1 MSDSTRIL
9 RLDASAN
16 PGESASRALGD
27 RLLERLE
34 QTEGP
39 VEIIAR
45 DLHDGL
51 PSIDRDWIGANF
63 ERSEARSPEQRESLR
78 ISDELIDE
86 LESAD
91 RVVLTTPMY
100 NFGVPSTLKAWIDL
114 VCRAGKTFRYTADG
128 PEGLLDNRQVDVI
141 VTTGGVP
148 LGSDL
153 DFVSGYLKQIFNF
166 IGIDDVNIIAA
177 DRMNVDADRSYAA
190 AARQIDRRFAAAA

>member
-1 MSDSTRIL
+1 MSESTRIL

-27 RLLERLE
+27 RLIERLD

-51 PSIDRDWIGANF
+51 PPIDRDWIGANF
-63 ERSEARSPEQRESLR
+63 EQSKARSPEQRESLR
-78 ISDELIDE
+78 VSDELIEE

-114 VCRAGKTFRYTADG
+114 VCRAGKTFRYTAAG
-128 PEGLLDNRQVDVI
+128 PEGLLDDRQVDVI
-141 VTTGGVP
+141 ITTGGVP

-166 IGIDDVNIIAA
+166 IGIEDVNIIAA

>member
-1 MSDSTRIL
+1 MSEPTRIL

-27 RLLERLE
+27 RLIERLD
-34 QTEGP
+34 QNEGP

-51 PSIDRDWIGANF
+51 PPIDRDWIDANF
-63 ERSEARSPEQRESLR
+63 AAAEARDPDQQKRLR
-78 ISDELIDE
+78 LSDALIDE

-91 RVVLTTPMY
+91 RIVLTTPMY

-128 PEGLLDNRQVDVI
+128 PEGLLDDRQVDVI
-141 VTTGGVP
+141 ITTGGVP

>member
-1 MSDSTRIL
+1 MSESTRIL

-27 RLLERLE
+27 RLIERLD

-51 PSIDRDWIGANF
+51 PPIDRDWIGANF
-63 ERSEARSPEQRESLR
+63 EQSEARSPEQRESLR
-78 ISDELIDE
+78 VSDELIEE

-114 VCRAGKTFRYTADG
+114 VCRAGKTFRYTAAG
-128 PEGLLDNRQVDVI
+128 PEGLLDDRQVNVI
-141 VTTGGVP
+141 ITTGGVP

-166 IGIDDVNIIAA
+166 IGIEDVNIIAA